1 MRSISA
7 LRHLEFQSL
16 DRDVRWLPGWVERDR
31 AEQRVIISQL
41 AQRERWVMD
50 GSGASSFDIRLP
62 RTELVLWVRVP
73 RHVALLG
80 LMKRVSRYYGSVRPA
95 MAEGCP
101 EPLPDR
107 AFLSYIWNFEKKYAP
122 LFIKQI
128 DQYGPDVPVAVLRSH
143 REMEALTEAVVPRLD
158 TAA

>member
-1 MRSISA
+1 MVA
-7 LRHLEFQSL
+7 
-16 DRDVRWLPGWVERDR
+16 
-31 AEQRVIISQL
+31 QL
-41 AQRERWVMD
+41 VQRERWVMD

-73 RHVALLG
+73 RHTALLG
-80 LMKRVSRYYGSVRPA
+80 LLKRVSSYCGSVRPA

-107 AFLSYIWNFEKKYAP
+107 EFLSYIWNFETRYAP

-128 DQYGPDVPVAVLRSH
+128 DQCEPDVPVTVLRSH
-143 REMEALTEAVVPRLD
+143 REMDALLQLAGRTQSRRGGRL
-158 TAA
+158 